1 MKKLF
6 LLLTVT
12 LLLTNCSGVEIP
24 EEDKKVMETPG
35 NYPTSTLTERPRSQ
49 PLKHG
54 MFRHEMLPPR
64 GYVRWS
70 EEITKVHKD
79 LADRW
84 WKEVMETTG
93 NYPTSTSIERLRSQS
108 LEHETLP

>member
-6 LLLTVT
+6 LLLVVT
-12 LLLTNCSGVEIP
+12 LLLTNCSGVEVP
-24 EEDKKVMETPG
+24 EEGKKIMETPG

-49 PLKHG
+49 PLKHE
-54 MFRHEMLPPR
+54 MLRYEMLPPR

-84 WKEVMETTG
+84 WKEVMETPG
-93 NYPTSTSIERLRSQS
+93 NYPISTLPERPRSQS
-108 LEHETLP
+108 LRHELSP